1 MREMPELS
9 FDIIKR
15 MEDMSWFT
23 YAQIFDDLLIVA
35 QKETCCYVWKTSS
48 GLIIFDGIWPNK
60 RVYDTIMKA
69 IGEAGWENEKIIAFF
84 MTHGH
89 IDHVGCGKW
98 LVENHDVTTYLSK
111 QDDMLRLEKVPEE
124 GHLDLWKEFHIS
136 QYITDGDILNFG
148 DKQVRV
154 VATPGHTA
162 GCMSFIFPV
171 REGLKKHVAG
181 LFGGATA
188 PWNDSAGKS
197 VQIQSVEKFKRIA
210 KECHVDVALT
220 NHTVFDSGLE
230 RIAYSNNRMRHL
242 PNIYILGEDG
252 VQTFCDVYRKVA
264 E

>member
-171 REGLKKHVAG
+171 RESLKKHVAG

-188 PWNDSAGKS
+188 P
-197 VQIQSVEKFKRIA
+197 
-210 KECHVDVALT
+210 
-220 NHTVFDSGLE
+220 
-230 RIAYSNNRMRHL
+230 
-242 PNIYILGEDG
+242 
-252 VQTFCDVYRKVA
+252 
-264 E
+264 